1 MLRAVVTDVTYVL
14 KLEDVMTCNQP
25 VLPVIYSK
33 KSHSERGWGKM
44 EWGHQVLGK
53 IPNDIFYGVHFSS

>member
-1 MLRAVVTDVTYVL
+1 MLGAVVTDVTYVL

-33 KSHSERGWGKM
+33 KVTVNVAGARWNGGIRS
-44 EWGHQVLGK
+44 
-53 IPNDIFYGVHFSS
+53 

>member
-1 MLRAVVTDVTYVL
+1 MLGAVVTDVTYVL

-33 KSHSERGWGKM
+33 KKSQWM
-44 EWGHQVLGK
+44 WLGQDGMGASG
-53 IPNDIFYGVHFSS
+53 PRQDS